1 MALGARRGAG
11 PAWWSGVLPGDYV
24 LLKFGGDPVWHE
36 MLVCGLGQ
44 GGLLSVHTPDGD
56 SYVMPTFGERSWGPE
71 RVEKVRR
78 DGQLPGGSRREVYRF
93 PGYPS
98 STELR
103 KLIQT
108 GEADIEKEGDLISTT
123 QVTNA
128 FGQLVSRVAFMK
140 AVDVGRSAQALRSRL
155 RSKSADHKSKDDK
168 KDASLDG
175 APIDEGEETEP
186 VPVETG
192 STDKGEEASEVW
204 VASEPLAN
212 FKIGDALTRGDG
224 DKIVGRTTGLF
235 LRSGFWV
242 KGELVEGTLVKE
254 YAKLRREVLMKA
266 LVGKASAVGAGE
278 AEAVTSESGGLS
290 GLRARL
296 GRAVVDETEAPA
308 AKEVESEE
316 LRTLTV
322 DYDGQG
328 ERWKDWRSLCRE
340 ISVAEFHDWPI
351 EGPRTAVHLLK
362 HCERH
367 GKLPTGYL
375 ERWAKNKKVDE
386 SDRIYHEMK
395 VLMESLEL
403 LGSYD
408 QLNLGSLAG
417 VERMCRRLQTIFDA
431 YDVNPAKPN
440 FESAKLFSGMGAEM
454 DPVAPE
460 LRSHVAKKARDEA
473 EIEKQRQKARELRKA
488 PPPNRG
494 SGGKGGGE

>member
-1 MALGARRGAG
+1 MALGAHRGAG

-36 MLVCGLGQ
+36 MLVCGLGR
-44 GGLLSVHTPDGD
+44 GGLVSVHTPDGD

-71 RVEKVRR
+71 RVEKVTRT
-78 DGQLPGGSRREVYRF
+78 GQLPGGSRREVYRF
-93 PGYPS
+93 SSYPS
-98 STELR
+98 SAELR
-103 KLIQT
+103 KFIRA
-108 GEADIEKEGDLISTT
+108 GEADIEKEGEVISTK

-128 FGQLVSRVAFMK
+128 FGQVVSRVAFMK
-140 AVDVGRSAQALRSRL
+140 SLEVGRSAQSLRGRL
-155 RSKSADHKSKDDK
+155 RTKAADLGPEVDK

-175 APIDEGEETEP
+175 AALDEGEETEP
-186 VPVETG
+186 VAVETG
-192 STDKGEEASEVW
+192 STDKAEGDASEVW
-204 VASEPLAN
+204 VASEPLAG
-212 FKIGDALTRGDG
+212 FKIGDLLTRGED
-224 DKIVGRTTGLF
+224 DTIAGRTTGLF

-242 KGELVEGTLVKE
+242 KGELVEGALVKE

-266 LVGKASAVGAGE
+266 LVGKAPDAVAGE
-278 AEAVTSESGGLS
+278 ASAAPFESGGLA

-296 GRAVVDETEAPA
+296 GRAVPDETKEPA
-308 AKEVESEE
+308 AKEGESEE

-328 ERWKDWRSLCRE
+328 DRWKDWRSVCRE
-340 ISVAEFHDWPI
+340 IFVSEFPDWPI

-386 SDRIYHEMK
+386 TDRIYHEMK

-403 LGSYD
+403 FGSYD

-488 PPPNRG
+488 PPPQK
-494 SGGKGGGE
+494 KGGGE